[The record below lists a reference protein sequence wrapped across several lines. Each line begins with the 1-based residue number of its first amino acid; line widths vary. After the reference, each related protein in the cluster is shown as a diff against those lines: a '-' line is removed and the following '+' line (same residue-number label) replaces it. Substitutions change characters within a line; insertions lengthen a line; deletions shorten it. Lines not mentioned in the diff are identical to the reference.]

1 MNMTVG
7 NVCPMRGYVSC
18 FKDDSFFFAELMPR
32 VNVRP
37 AYMNMT
43 NQYARETNI
52 KPILKLIENLHKTL
66 LDRAVFVLNCLVVCF
81 VFVEIMARSR
91 IRHQHELNSGALSPC
106 KLENPWF
113 RGDMELTGRMRI
125 IPLATFRS
133 DEIKRIT

>member
-37 AYMNMT
+37 TYMNMT

-52 KPILKLIENLHKTL
+52 KLTLKLIENLHKTL
-66 LDRAVFVLNCLVVCF
+66 LDRAVFVLHSLVVCF
-81 VFVEIMARSR
+81 VFIQLTPRTTISP
-91 IRHQHELNSGALSPC
+91 HPELHTHTL
-106 KLENPWF
+106 
-113 RGDMELTGRMRI
+113 
-125 IPLATFRS
+125 
-133 DEIKRIT
+133 